1 MATFC
6 APWTDCWKDTTQEER
21 HKLMCTSKDASMEL
35 LTKKIESKKCK
46 KIKVAGKN
54 DVKQEDKRPLV
65 AVAHQA
71 THTALA
77 EIMRLSQEE
86 EDFEVVLL
94 GEGDNYEVDFAEGG
108 KMSPFTLTMEKIL
121 VYCHE
126 HGIPITFFIFKAAST
141 TLTYSA
147 AFVKGWQQTFNKIS
161 ADFDQN
167 VFFCLAGDDTTDGQ
181 KEKED
186 PMYMADKARLTF
198 EYADLIIFVCTA
210 IEKYWRRT
218 DGSLTTGAKHLIV
231 MRDECRATM
240 KPLVDEISALTNEAK
255 DELITAILTT
265 SKEEDPVN
273 LAAEFT
279 DMQSEKPRKVLWSF
293 VPRKTI
299 VKKKPACI
307 IEHFVET
314 LPAGESSDKS
324 AIPVV

>member
-21 HKLMCTSKDASMEL
+21 HKLMCASKDASMEL
-35 LTKKIESKKCK
+35 LTKRITSKKCK
-46 KIKVAGKN
+46 KLKVAGKN

-77 EIMRLSQEE
+77 EIMRLSQED
-86 EDFEVVLL
+86 EDFEVVLF

-147 AFVKGWQQTFNKIS
+147 AFVKGWQQTFDKIS

-198 EYADLIIFVCTA
+198 EYADLIIFVGTA
-210 IEKYWRRT
+210 IEKYWRRA
-218 DGSLTTGAKHLIV
+218 DGSLTTGAKHLTA
-231 MRDECRATM
+231 MKGECCAAM

-255 DELITAILTT
+255 DELIAAILTT
-265 SKEEDPVN
+265 SMEDPVKV
-273 LAAEFT
+273 AAEFT
-279 DMQSEKPRKVLWSF
+279 DRQSEKPRKVLWSF
-293 VPRKTI
+293 VPNKTI
-299 VKKKPACI
+299 AKKKPARI
-307 IEHFVET
+307 IEHIVET
-314 LPAGESSDKS
+314 LPEGESSS
-324 AIPVV
+324 AIPVA